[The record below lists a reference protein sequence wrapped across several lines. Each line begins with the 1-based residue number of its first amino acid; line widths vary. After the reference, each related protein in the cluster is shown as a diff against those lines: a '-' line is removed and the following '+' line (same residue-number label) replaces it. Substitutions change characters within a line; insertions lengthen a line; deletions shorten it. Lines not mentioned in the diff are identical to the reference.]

1 MTYPLNIVHSFINNT
16 SAITDVVDSNTMNI
30 FASASY
36 DGFIDLYT
44 IPSFRLFRSIKHHSA
59 IDNIFISSSPLAAIV
74 AISESEM
81 KTYSINGKE
90 LCTITEANGIKSAKM
105 LTDETFCD
113 SIVYISGRKLMIRT
127 LPYLEVKSEISLT
140 IRDAEVI
147 YVDNEMRVCFVGN
160 MQGSEW
166 VYVVN
171 KDIDIK

>member
-1 MTYPLNIVHSFINNT
+1 
-16 SAITDVVDSNTMNI
+16 
-30 FASASY
+30 
-36 DGFIDLYT
+36 
-44 IPSFRLFRSIKHHSA
+44 
-59 IDNIFISSSPLAAIV
+59 
-74 AISESEM
+74 
-81 KTYSINGKE
+81 
-90 LCTITEANGIKSAKM
+90 
-105 LTDETFCD
+105 
-113 SIVYISGRKLMIRT
+113 MIRT